1 MWLCNA
7 SRPLDVHLILYPD
20 WRQLE
25 GPVSALNKDNRTYI
39 ILTNMKDT
47 EQYDWNITN
56 NVTVKVTNI
65 NNIFR
70 RSLSQVKVKV
80 GIKGSAE
87 CNEASGMLVSYF
99 ILDQQKFLHQMGAQE
114 N

>member
-1 MWLCNA
+1 M
-7 SRPLDVHLILYPD
+7 
-20 WRQLE
+20 E
-25 GPVSALNKDNRTYI
+25 
-39 ILTNMKDT
+39 DT
-47 EQYDWNITN
+47 EQYDWTITN

-70 RSLSQVKVKV
+70 RSMSRVKVKV
-80 GIKGSAE
+80 GIKGPAE
-87 CNEASGMLVSYF
+87 CNEASGMLVSWGYF